1 MSPLLGV
8 VSIVNH
14 IGIYFGWVF
23 ATLLA
28 VTFGL
33 VLVARKTMWK
43 PKPIKPFWVVL
54 VIYGAVLLAGA
65 ACSLSGRDIH
75 ILYWW
80 LVGAP
85 AAVVGIAVVGGTT
98 SFLVSVWVNRK
109 R

>member
-1 MSPLLGV
+1 M
-8 VSIVNH
+8 NH
-14 IGIYFGWVF
+14 IGIYFVCVF

-33 VLVARKTMWK
+33 ILVARKAMWK
-43 PKPIKPFWVVL
+43 PKPIKPIWAAL
-54 VIYGAVLLAGA
+54 LIYGAVILAGGV
-65 ACSLSGRDIH
+65 CSIIGKDIH

-85 AAVVGIAVVGGTT
+85 AAAVGIAVVGGTGN
-98 SFLVSVWVNRK
+98 FLVSLWLRRK